1 MIERVPPQ
9 NIEAEQAVIG
19 GMLIEKE
26 AISKVAEFLKAD
38 DFYREAHRLIFEA
51 MLELFNKNEAVD
63 LVTVKEVL
71 QKNDKLGA
79 VRINAYITT
88 LANSVATAVHIN

>member
-38 DFYREAHRLIFEA
+38 DFYREAHR
-51 MLELFNKNEAVD
+51 
-63 LVTVKEVL
+63 
-71 QKNDKLGA
+71 
-79 VRINAYITT
+79 
-88 LANSVATAVHIN
+88 